1 MISNILAVF
10 MHLVL
15 MMLKLVFDLLYV
27 GFRAVLQV
35 AELHYRILLEKRSV
49 KK

>member
-15 MMLKLVFDLLYV
+15 KMLKLVFDQLYYSCV
-27 GFRAVLQV
+27 YCLFN
-35 AELHYRILLEKRSV
+35 RITGIKT
-49 KK
+49 